1 MPISQDIRDI
11 RLKYD
16 CVVFDF
22 TITDVANQLRRMHP
36 ELSIEEAF
44 ERALPFWNDKL
55 KTAIV
60 ASVIVAGIEAIT
72 TYIEERD
79 YTNG

>member
-1 MPISQDIRDI
+1 
-11 RLKYD
+11 
-16 CVVFDF
+16 
-22 TITDVANQLRRMHP
+22 MHP

-55 KTAIV
+55 KTAIA
-60 ASVIVAGIEAIT
+60 ASVVVAGIEAIT